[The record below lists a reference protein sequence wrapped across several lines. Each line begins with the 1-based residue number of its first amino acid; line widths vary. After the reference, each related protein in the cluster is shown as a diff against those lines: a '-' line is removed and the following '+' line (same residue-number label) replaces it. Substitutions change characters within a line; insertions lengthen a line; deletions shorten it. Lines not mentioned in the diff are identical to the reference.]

1 VGSHAR
7 NLQLQGANQDVVD
20 SVAEGK
26 IDPAKLDSKDQAL
39 LTYVELLTLHPSQVR
54 DADVERLR
62 KAGWDDNEIF
72 EATFDTAL
80 FAFFNRMADA
90 YGLDYPS
97 GGWMPEEMRKKPA
110 GE

>member
-1 VGSHAR
+1 VGSHAK
-7 NLQLQGANQDVVD
+7 NLQLQGANEEVVD

-26 IDPAKLDSKDQAL
+26 IDPEKLDEKDRTL
-39 LTYVELLTLHPSQVR
+39 LEYVNILTLHPSAVR

-62 KAGWDDNEIF
+62 KVGWTDNEIF

-90 YGLDYPS
+90 YGLDYPA
-97 GGWMPEEMRKKPA
+97 GGWHPESLRKSAA
-110 GE
+110 GQ

>member
-7 NLQLQGANQDVVD
+7 NLQLQGASQDVVD

-26 IDPAKLDSKDQAL
+26 IDPTKLDEKDRAL

-54 DADVERLR
+54 DPDVEKLR
-62 KAGWDDNEIF
+62 KAGWNDDEIF

-97 GGWMPEEMRKKPA
+97 GGWLPESMRKPA